1 MKKIAITIIMIIIMT
16 MIATVAW
23 AATGTVNTQDLNM
36 REGAS
41 TSKNVIKQLAK
52 GTEVNILSE
61 EGEWYQI
68 SVNNTTGYVNK
79 KYIDKKEET
88 VTEDPNKGT
97 VNTNPDMINDVSKIK
112 ETTTVYVL
120 PLLNSTKIATIDQ
133 NTIIDIISEA
143 GNWCYIQNDDVSGWV
158 MASKIT
164 GKKKNT
170 GNTSAEITNVV
181 NDTVSNNDVENEV
194 NVVEQVNDITI
205 PNQDKNNTVNETNMA
220 SSNTTVSNTV
230 DQKTSESNSSYPVQ
244 MYVNVEAVYV
254 RESATKDS
262 KAVTS
267 IGKGTPVRVT
277 GESGDWYK
285 VEVSDGKGYVM
296 KQFLSK

>member
-1 MKKIAITIIMIIIMT
+1 MKKIATTIIMIIIMT

-68 SVNNTTGYVNK
+68 SVNNITGYVNK
-79 KYIDKKEET
+79 KYIIKKEET
-88 VTEDPNKGT
+88 VTEEDPNKGT

-170 GNTSAEITNVV
+170 GDTSAEITNVV
-181 NDTVSNNDVENEV
+181 NNTVSNNDVKNEV
-194 NVVEQVNDITI
+194 NVVEQVNDITT
-205 PNQDKNNTVNETNMA
+205 PNQTENNIVNEV
-220 SSNTTVSNTV
+220 NTTASNTV
-230 DQKTSESNSSYPVQ
+230 DKKTSESNTSYPVK

>member
-1 MKKIAITIIMIIIMT
+1 MKKIATTIIMIIIMT

-36 REGAS
+36 RDGAS

-61 EGEWYQI
+61 EVEWYQI
-68 SVNNTTGYVNK
+68 SVNNITGYVNK
-79 KYIDKKEET
+79 KYIDKKEEP
-88 VTEDPNKGT
+88 VTEDQNKGT

-158 MASKIT
+158 MASKIR

-170 GNTSAEITNVV
+170 GDTSAEITNVV
-181 NDTVSNNDVENEV
+181 NNTVSNNNVENEV
-194 NVVEQVNDITI
+194 NVVEQVNDITT
-205 PNQDKNNTVNETNMA
+205 PNQTENNIVNEV
-220 SSNTTVSNTV
+220 NTTVSNTV
-230 DQKTSESNSSYPVQ
+230 DKKTSESNTSYPVQ

>member
-1 MKKIAITIIMIIIMT
+1 MKKIATTIIMIIIMT

-36 REGAS
+36 RDGAS

-68 SVNNTTGYVNK
+68 SVNNITGYVNK

-158 MASKIT
+158 MASKIR

-170 GNTSAEITNVV
+170 GDTSAEITNVV
-181 NDTVSNNDVENEV
+181 NNTVSNNDVENEV
-194 NVVEQVNDITI
+194 NVVEQVNDITT
-205 PNQDKNNTVNETNMA
+205 PNQTENNIVNEV
-220 SSNTTVSNTV
+220 NTTVSNTV
-230 DQKTSESNSSYPVQ
+230 DKKTSESNTSYPVQ

>member
-1 MKKIAITIIMIIIMT
+1 MKKIATTIIMIIIMT

-68 SVNNTTGYVNK
+68 SVNNITGYVTK

-143 GNWCYIQNDDVSGWV
+143 GNWCYILNDDVSGWV

-170 GNTSAEITNVV
+170 GDTSAEITNVV
-181 NDTVSNNDVENEV
+181 NNTVSNNDVENEV
-194 NVVEQVNDITI
+194 NVVEQVNDITT
-205 PNQDKNNTVNETNMA
+205 PNQTENNIVNEV
-220 SSNTTVSNTV
+220 NTTVSNTV
-230 DQKTSESNSSYPVQ
+230 DKKTSESNTSYPVQ

>member
-1 MKKIAITIIMIIIMT
+1 MKKIATTIIMIIIMT

-68 SVNNTTGYVNK
+68 SVNNITGYVNK

-170 GNTSAEITNVV
+170 GDTSAEITNVV
-181 NDTVSNNDVENEV
+181 NNTVSNNDVENEE
-194 NVVEQVNDITI
+194 NVVEQVNDITT
-205 PNQDKNNTVNETNMA
+205 PNQTENNIVNEV
-220 SSNTTVSNTV
+220 NTTVSNTV
-230 DQKTSESNSSYPVQ
+230 DKKTSESNTSYPVQ

>member
-1 MKKIAITIIMIIIMT
+1 MKKIATTIIMIIIMT

-68 SVNNTTGYVNK
+68 SVNNITGYVNK

-181 NDTVSNNDVENEV
+181 NNTVSSNNVENEV
-194 NVVEQVNDITI
+194 NVVEQVNDITT
-205 PNQDKNNTVNETNMA
+205 PNQTENNIVNEV
-220 SSNTTVSNTV
+220 NTTVSNTV
-230 DQKTSESNSSYPVQ
+230 DKKTSESNTSYPVQ

>member
-1 MKKIAITIIMIIIMT
+1 MKKIATTIIMIIIMT

-68 SVNNTTGYVNK
+68 SVNNITGYVNK

-170 GNTSAEITNVV
+170 GDTSAEITNVV
-181 NDTVSNNDVENEV
+181 NNTVSNNDVENEV
-194 NVVEQVNDITI
+194 NVVEQVNDITT
-205 PNQDKNNTVNETNMA
+205 PNQTENNIVNEV
-220 SSNTTVSNTV
+220 NTTVSNTV
-230 DQKTSESNSSYPVQ
+230 DKKTSESNTSYPVQ

-254 RESATKDS
+254 REGATKDS

>member
-1 MKKIAITIIMIIIMT
+1 MKKIATTIIMMIIMT

-23 AATGTVNTQDLNM
+23 ATTGTVNTKDLNM

-61 EGEWYQI
+61 EGEWHQI
-68 SVNNTTGYVNK
+68 SVNNITGYVNK

-158 MASKIT
+158 MASKIK

-170 GNTSAEITNVV
+170 GDTSAEITNVV
-181 NDTVSNNDVENEV
+181 NNTVSNNNVENEV
-194 NVVEQVNDITI
+194 NVVEQVNDITT
-205 PNQDKNNTVNETNMA
+205 PNQTENNIVNEV
-220 SSNTTVSNTV
+220 NTTVSNTV
-230 DQKTSESNSSYPVQ
+230 DKKTSESNTSYPVQ

-262 KAVTS
+262 KAITS

>member
-1 MKKIAITIIMIIIMT
+1 MKKIATTIIMIIIMT

-23 AATGTVNTQDLNM
+23 AATGTVNTKDLNM

-68 SVNNTTGYVNK
+68 SVNNITGYVNK

-88 VTEDPNKGT
+88 VTKDPNKGT

-143 GNWCYIQNDDVSGWV
+143 GNWCYIQNNDVSGWV

-170 GNTSAEITNVV
+170 GDTSAEITNVV
-181 NDTVSNNDVENEV
+181 NNTVSNNDVENEV
-194 NVVEQVNDITI
+194 NVVEQVNDITT
-205 PNQDKNNTVNETNMA
+205 PNQTENNIVNEV
-220 SSNTTVSNTV
+220 NTTVSNTV
-230 DQKTSESNSSYPVQ
+230 DKKTSESNTSYPVQ

-262 KAVTS
+262 KAITS

>member
-1 MKKIAITIIMIIIMT
+1 MKKIATTIIMIIIMT

-68 SVNNTTGYVNK
+68 SVNNITGYVNK
-79 KYIDKKEET
+79 KYIDKKEEP

-170 GNTSAEITNVV
+170 GDTSAEITNVV
-181 NDTVSNNDVENEV
+181 NNTVSNNDVENEV
-194 NVVEQVNDITI
+194 NVVEQVNDITT
-205 PNQDKNNTVNETNMA
+205 PNQTENNIVNEV
-220 SSNTTVSNTV
+220 NTTVSNTV
-230 DQKTSESNSSYPVQ
+230 DKKTSESNTSYPVQ

>member
-1 MKKIAITIIMIIIMT
+1 MKKIATTIIMIIIMT

-68 SVNNTTGYVNK
+68 SVNNITGYVNK

-158 MASKIT
+158 MASKIK

-170 GNTSAEITNVV
+170 GDTSAEITNVV
-181 NDTVSNNDVENEV
+181 NNTVSNNNVENEV
-194 NVVEQVNDITI
+194 NVVEQVNDITT
-205 PNQDKNNTVNETNMA
+205 PNQTENNIVNEV
-220 SSNTTVSNTV
+220 NTTVSNTV
-230 DQKTSESNSSYPVQ
+230 DKKTSESNTSCPVQ

>member
-1 MKKIAITIIMIIIMT
+1 MKKIATTIIMIIIMT

-68 SVNNTTGYVNK
+68 SVNNITGYVNK
-79 KYIDKKEET
+79 KYIDKKEEP

-164 GKKKNT
+164 RKKKNT
-170 GNTSAEITNVV
+170 GDTSAEITNVV
-181 NDTVSNNDVENEV
+181 NNTVSNNDVENEV
-194 NVVEQVNDITI
+194 NVVEQVNDITT
-205 PNQDKNNTVNETNMA
+205 PNQTENNIVNEV
-220 SSNTTVSNTV
+220 NTTVSNTV
-230 DQKTSESNSSYPVQ
+230 DKKASESNTSYPVQ

>member
-1 MKKIAITIIMIIIMT
+1 MKKIATTIIMIIIMT

-68 SVNNTTGYVNK
+68 SVNNITGYVNK

-88 VTEDPNKGT
+88 VTKDPNKGT

-143 GNWCYIQNDDVSGWV
+143 GNWCYIQNNDVSGWV

-170 GNTSAEITNVV
+170 GYTSAEITNVV
-181 NDTVSNNDVENEV
+181 NNTVSNNDVENEV
-194 NVVEQVNDITI
+194 NVVEQVNDITT
-205 PNQDKNNTVNETNMA
+205 PNQTENNIVNEV
-220 SSNTTVSNTV
+220 NTTVSNTV
-230 DQKTSESNSSYPVQ
+230 DKKTSESNTSYPVQ

-262 KAVTS
+262 KAITS

>member
-1 MKKIAITIIMIIIMT
+1 MKKIATTIIMIIIMT

-68 SVNNTTGYVNK
+68 SVNNITGYVNK
-79 KYIDKKEET
+79 KYIDKKEEP
-88 VTEDPNKGT
+88 VTEDQNKGT

-170 GNTSAEITNVV
+170 GDTSAEITNVV
-181 NDTVSNNDVENEV
+181 NNTVSNNDVENEV
-194 NVVEQVNDITI
+194 NVVEQVNDITT
-205 PNQDKNNTVNETNMA
+205 PNQTENNIVNEV
-220 SSNTTVSNTV
+220 NTTVSNTV
-230 DQKTSESNSSYPVQ
+230 DKKTSESNTSYPVQ

>member
-1 MKKIAITIIMIIIMT
+1 MKKIATTIIMIIIMT

-23 AATGTVNTQDLNM
+23 AATGTVNTQDSNM

-68 SVNNTTGYVNK
+68 SVNNITGYVNK

-170 GNTSAEITNVV
+170 GDTSAEITNVV
-181 NDTVSNNDVENEV
+181 NNTVSNNDVENEV
-194 NVVEQVNDITI
+194 NVVEQVNDITT
-205 PNQDKNNTVNETNMA
+205 PNQTENNIVNEV
-220 SSNTTVSNTV
+220 NTTVSNTV
-230 DQKTSESNSSYPVQ
+230 DKKTSESNTSYPVQ

>member
-1 MKKIAITIIMIIIMT
+1 MKKIATTIIMIIIMT

-68 SVNNTTGYVNK
+68 SVNNITGYVNK
-79 KYIDKKEET
+79 KYINKKEET

-170 GNTSAEITNVV
+170 GDTSAEITNVV
-181 NDTVSNNDVENEV
+181 NNTVSNNDVKNEV
-194 NVVEQVNDITI
+194 NVVEQVNDITT
-205 PNQDKNNTVNETNMA
+205 PNQTENNIVNEV
-220 SSNTTVSNTV
+220 NTTASNTV
-230 DQKTSESNSSYPVQ
+230 DKKTSESNTSYPVK

>member
-1 MKKIAITIIMIIIMT
+1 MKKIATTIIMIIIMT
-16 MIATVAW
+16 MIATVAC

-68 SVNNTTGYVNK
+68 SVNNITGYVNK

-170 GNTSAEITNVV
+170 GDTSAEITNVV
-181 NDTVSNNDVENEV
+181 NNTVSNNDVENEV
-194 NVVEQVNDITI
+194 NVVEQVNDITT
-205 PNQDKNNTVNETNMA
+205 PNQTENNIVNEV
-220 SSNTTVSNTV
+220 NTTVSNTV
-230 DQKTSESNSSYPVQ
+230 DKKTSESNTSYPVQ

>member
-1 MKKIAITIIMIIIMT
+1 MKKIATTIIMIIIMT

-36 REGAS
+36 RDGAS

-68 SVNNTTGYVNK
+68 SVNNITGYVNK

-97 VNTNPDMINDVSKIK
+97 VNTNPNMINDVSKIK

-170 GNTSAEITNVV
+170 GDTSAEITNVV
-181 NDTVSNNDVENEV
+181 NNTVSNNNVENEV
-194 NVVEQVNDITI
+194 NVVEQVNDITT
-205 PNQDKNNTVNETNMA
+205 PNQTENNIVNEV
-220 SSNTTVSNTV
+220 NTTVSNTV
-230 DQKTSESNSSYPVQ
+230 DKKTSESNTSYPVQ

>member
-1 MKKIAITIIMIIIMT
+1 MKKIATTIIMIIIMT

-68 SVNNTTGYVNK
+68 SVNNITGYVNK

-133 NTIIDIISEA
+133 NTIIDIISEV

-170 GNTSAEITNVV
+170 GDTSAEITNVV
-181 NDTVSNNDVENEV
+181 NNTVSNNDVENEV
-194 NVVEQVNDITI
+194 NVVEQVNDITT
-205 PNQDKNNTVNETNMA
+205 PNQTGNNIVNEV
-220 SSNTTVSNTV
+220 NTTVSNTV
-230 DQKTSESNSSYPVQ
+230 DKKTSESNTSYPVQ

>member
-1 MKKIAITIIMIIIMT
+1 MKKIATTIIMIIIMT

-36 REGAS
+36 RDGAS

-68 SVNNTTGYVNK
+68 SVNNITGYVNK

-170 GNTSAEITNVV
+170 GDTSAEITNVV
-181 NDTVSNNDVENEV
+181 NNTVSNNDVENEV
-194 NVVEQVNDITI
+194 NVVEQVNDITT
-205 PNQDKNNTVNETNMA
+205 PNQTENNIVNEV
-220 SSNTTVSNTV
+220 NTTVSNTV
-230 DQKTSESNSSYPVQ
+230 DKKTSESNTSYPVQ

-277 GESGDWYK
+277 GESGYWYK

>member
-1 MKKIAITIIMIIIMT
+1 MKKIATTIIMIIIMT

-68 SVNNTTGYVNK
+68 SVNNITGYVNK

-88 VTEDPNKGT
+88 VTKDPNKGT

-143 GNWCYIQNDDVSGWV
+143 GNWCYIQNNDVSGWV

-170 GNTSAEITNVV
+170 GYTSAEITNVL
-181 NDTVSNNDVENEV
+181 NNTVSNNDVENEV
-194 NVVEQVNDITI
+194 NVVEQVNDITT
-205 PNQDKNNTVNETNMA
+205 PNQTENNIVNEV
-220 SSNTTVSNTV
+220 NTTVSNTV
-230 DQKTSESNSSYPVQ
+230 DKKTSESNTSYPVQ

-262 KAVTS
+262 KAITS

>member
-1 MKKIAITIIMIIIMT
+1 MKKIATTI

-68 SVNNTTGYVNK
+68 SVNNITGYVNK

-170 GNTSAEITNVV
+170 GDTSAEITNVV
-181 NDTVSNNDVENEV
+181 NNTVSNNDVENEV
-194 NVVEQVNDITI
+194 NVVEQVNDIAT
-205 PNQDKNNTVNETNMA
+205 PNQTENNIVNEV
-220 SSNTTVSNTV
+220 NTTVSNTV
-230 DQKTSESNSSYPVQ
+230 DKKTSESNTSYPVQ

>member
-1 MKKIAITIIMIIIMT
+1 MKKIATTIIMIIMT

-23 AATGTVNTQDLNM
+23 AATGTVNTKDLNM

-68 SVNNTTGYVNK
+68 SVNNITGYVNK

-170 GNTSAEITNVV
+170 GDTSAEITNVV
-181 NDTVSNNDVENEV
+181 NNTVSNNNVENEV
-194 NVVEQVNDITI
+194 NVVEQVNDITT
-205 PNQDKNNTVNETNMA
+205 PNQTENNIVNEV
-220 SSNTTVSNTV
+220 NTTVSNTV
-230 DQKTSESNSSYPVQ
+230 DKKTSESNTSYPVQ

>member
-1 MKKIAITIIMIIIMT
+1 MKKIATTIIMIIIMT

-68 SVNNTTGYVNK
+68 SVNNITGYVNK

-170 GNTSAEITNVV
+170 GDTSAEITNVV
-181 NDTVSNNDVENEV
+181 NNTVSNNDVENEV
-194 NVVEQVNDITI
+194 NVVEQVNDIAT
-205 PNQDKNNTVNETNMA
+205 PNQTENNIVNEV
-220 SSNTTVSNTV
+220 NTTVSNTV
-230 DQKTSESNSSYPVQ
+230 DKKTSESNTSYPVQ

>member
-1 MKKIAITIIMIIIMT
+1 MKKIATTIIMIIIMT

-68 SVNNTTGYVNK
+68 SVNNITGYVNK

-88 VTEDPNKGT
+88 ITEDSNKGT

-170 GNTSAEITNVV
+170 GDTSAEITNVV
-181 NDTVSNNDVENEV
+181 NNTVSNNDVENEV
-194 NVVEQVNDITI
+194 NVVEQVNDITT
-205 PNQDKNNTVNETNMA
+205 PNQTENNIVNEV
-220 SSNTTVSNTV
+220 NTTVSNTV
-230 DQKTSESNSSYPVQ
+230 DKKTSESNTSYPVQ

>member
-1 MKKIAITIIMIIIMT
+1 MKKIATTIIMIIIMT

-68 SVNNTTGYVNK
+68 SVNNITGYVNK
-79 KYIDKKEET
+79 KYIDKKEEP

-158 MASKIT
+158 MASKIR

-170 GNTSAEITNVV
+170 GDTSAEITNVV
-181 NDTVSNNDVENEV
+181 NNTVSNNDVENEV
-194 NVVEQVNDITI
+194 NVVEQVNDITT
-205 PNQDKNNTVNETNMA
+205 PNQTENNIVNEV
-220 SSNTTVSNTV
+220 NTTVSNTV
-230 DQKTSESNSSYPVQ
+230 DKKTSESNTSYPVQ

-262 KAVTS
+262 KAITS

>member
-1 MKKIAITIIMIIIMT
+1 MKKIATTIIMIIIMT

-68 SVNNTTGYVNK
+68 FVNNITGYVNK
-79 KYIDKKEET
+79 KYIDKKEEP

-170 GNTSAEITNVV
+170 GDTSAEITNVV
-181 NDTVSNNDVENEV
+181 NNTVSNNDVENEV
-194 NVVEQVNDITI
+194 NVVEQVNDITT
-205 PNQDKNNTVNETNMA
+205 PNQTKNNIVNEV
-220 SSNTTVSNTV
+220 NTTVSNTV
-230 DQKTSESNSSYPVQ
+230 YKKTSESNTSYPVQ

-262 KAVTS
+262 KAVAS

>member
-1 MKKIAITIIMIIIMT
+1 MKKIATTIIMIIIMT

-36 REGAS
+36 RDGAS

-68 SVNNTTGYVNK
+68 SVNNITGYVNK

-97 VNTNPDMINDVSKIK
+97 VNTNPNMINDVSKIK

-164 GKKKNT
+164 GKKKNA

-181 NDTVSNNDVENEV
+181 NNTVSNNDVENEV
-194 NVVEQVNDITI
+194 NVVEQVNDITT
-205 PNQDKNNTVNETNMA
+205 PNQTENNIVNGV
-220 SSNTTVSNTV
+220 NTTVSNTV
-230 DQKTSESNSSYPVQ
+230 DKKTSESNTSYPVQ

-254 RESATKDS
+254 REGATKDS

>member
-1 MKKIAITIIMIIIMT
+1 MKKIATTIIMIIIMT

-68 SVNNTTGYVNK
+68 SVNNITGYVNK

-88 VTEDPNKGT
+88 VIEGPNKGT

-170 GNTSAEITNVV
+170 GDTSAEITNVV
-181 NDTVSNNDVENEV
+181 NNTVSNNNVENEV
-194 NVVEQVNDITI
+194 NVVEQVNDITT
-205 PNQDKNNTVNETNMA
+205 PNQTENNIVNEV
-220 SSNTTVSNTV
+220 NTTVSNTV
-230 DQKTSESNSSYPVQ
+230 DKKTSESNTSYPVQ

>member
-1 MKKIAITIIMIIIMT
+1 MKKIATTIIMIIIMT

-68 SVNNTTGYVNK
+68 SVNNITGYVNK
-79 KYIDKKEET
+79 KYINKKEET

-170 GNTSAEITNVV
+170 GDTSAEITNVV
-181 NDTVSNNDVENEV
+181 NNTVSNNNVENEV
-194 NVVEQVNDITI
+194 NVVEQVNDITT
-205 PNQDKNNTVNETNMA
+205 PNQTGNNIVNEV
-220 SSNTTVSNTV
+220 NTTVSNTV
-230 DQKTSESNSSYPVQ
+230 DKKTSESNTSYPVQ

>member
-1 MKKIAITIIMIIIMT
+1 MKKIATTIIMIIIMT

-23 AATGTVNTQDLNM
+23 AATGTVNTKDLNM

-68 SVNNTTGYVNK
+68 SVNNITGYVNK
-79 KYIDKKEET
+79 KYINKKEET

-97 VNTNPDMINDVSKIK
+97 VNTNPNMINDVSKIK

-170 GNTSAEITNVV
+170 GDTSAEITNVV
-181 NDTVSNNDVENEV
+181 NNTVSNNNVENEV
-194 NVVEQVNDITI
+194 NVVEQVNDITT
-205 PNQDKNNTVNETNMA
+205 PNQTENNIVNEV
-220 SSNTTVSNTV
+220 NTTVSNTV
-230 DQKTSESNSSYPVQ
+230 DKKTSESNTSYPVQ

-262 KAVTS
+262 KAITS

>member
-1 MKKIAITIIMIIIMT
+1 MKKIATTIIMIIIMT

-23 AATGTVNTQDLNM
+23 AATGTVNTQNLNM

-68 SVNNTTGYVNK
+68 SVNNITGYVNK

-88 VTEDPNKGT
+88 VTEDSNKGT

-170 GNTSAEITNVV
+170 GDTSAEITNVV
-181 NDTVSNNDVENEV
+181 NNTVSNNNVENEV
-194 NVVEQVNDITI
+194 NVVEQVNDITT
-205 PNQDKNNTVNETNMA
+205 PNQTENNIVNEV
-220 SSNTTVSNTV
+220 NTTVSNTV
-230 DQKTSESNSSYPVQ
+230 DKKTSESNTSYPVQ

>member
-1 MKKIAITIIMIIIMT
+1 MKKIATTIIMMIIMT

-23 AATGTVNTQDLNM
+23 ATTGTVNTKDLNM

-68 SVNNTTGYVNK
+68 SVNNITGYVNK

-158 MASKIT
+158 MASKIK

-170 GNTSAEITNVV
+170 GDTSAEITNVV
-181 NDTVSNNDVENEV
+181 NNTVSNNNVENEV
-194 NVVEQVNDITI
+194 NVVEQVNDITT
-205 PNQDKNNTVNETNMA
+205 PNQTENNIVNEV
-220 SSNTTVSNTV
+220 NTTVSNTV
-230 DQKTSESNSSYPVQ
+230 DKKTSESNTSYPVQ

-254 RESATKDS
+254 RESTTKDS
-262 KAVTS
+262 KAITS

>member
-1 MKKIAITIIMIIIMT
+1 MKKIATTIIMIIIMT

-68 SVNNTTGYVNK
+68 SVNNITGYVNK

-170 GNTSAEITNVV
+170 GDTSAEITNVV
-181 NDTVSNNDVENEV
+181 NNTVSNNNVENEV
-194 NVVEQVNDITI
+194 NVVEQVNDITTL
-205 PNQDKNNTVNETNMA
+205 NQTGNNIVNEV
-220 SSNTTVSNTV
+220 NTTVSNTV
-230 DQKTSESNSSYPVQ
+230 DKKTSESNTSYPVQ

-262 KAVTS
+262 KAITS

>member
-1 MKKIAITIIMIIIMT
+1 MKKIATTIIMIIIMT

-68 SVNNTTGYVNK
+68 SVNNITGYVNK

-158 MASKIT
+158 MASKIK

-170 GNTSAEITNVV
+170 GDTSAEITNVV
-181 NDTVSNNDVENEV
+181 NNTVSNNNVENEV
-194 NVVEQVNDITI
+194 NVVEQVNDITT
-205 PNQDKNNTVNETNMA
+205 PNQTENNIVNEV
-220 SSNTTVSNTV
+220 NTTVSNTV
-230 DQKTSESNSSYPVQ
+230 DKKTSESNTSYPVQ

>member
-1 MKKIAITIIMIIIMT
+1 MKKIATTIIMIIIMT

-68 SVNNTTGYVNK
+68 SVNNITGYVNK

-88 VTEDPNKGT
+88 VKEDPNKGT

-133 NTIIDIISEA
+133 NTIIDIISKA

-170 GNTSAEITNVV
+170 GDTSAEITNVV
-181 NDTVSNNDVENEV
+181 NNTVSNNNVENEV
-194 NVVEQVNDITI
+194 NVVEQVNDITT
-205 PNQDKNNTVNETNMA
+205 PNQTENNIVNEV
-220 SSNTTVSNTV
+220 NTTVSNTV
-230 DQKTSESNSSYPVQ
+230 DKKTSESNTSYSVQ

>member
-1 MKKIAITIIMIIIMT
+1 
-16 MIATVAW
+16 
-23 AATGTVNTQDLNM
+23 
-36 REGAS
+36 
-41 TSKNVIKQLAK
+41 
-52 GTEVNILSE
+52 
-61 EGEWYQI
+61 
-68 SVNNTTGYVNK
+68 
-79 KYIDKKEET
+79 
-88 VTEDPNKGT
+88 
-97 VNTNPDMINDVSKIK
+97 MINDVSKIK

-170 GNTSAEITNVV
+170 GDTSAEITNVV
-181 NDTVSNNDVENEV
+181 NNTVSNNDVKNEV
-194 NVVEQVNDITI
+194 NVVEQVNDITT
-205 PNQDKNNTVNETNMA
+205 PNQTENNIVNEV
-220 SSNTTVSNTV
+220 NTTASNTV
-230 DQKTSESNSSYPVQ
+230 DKKTSESNTSYPVK

>member
-1 MKKIAITIIMIIIMT
+1 MKKIATTIIMIIIMT

-68 SVNNTTGYVNK
+68 SVNNITGYVNK

-158 MASKIT
+158 MASKIK

-170 GNTSAEITNVV
+170 GDTSAEITNVV
-181 NDTVSNNDVENEV
+181 NNTVSNNNVENEV
-194 NVVEQVNDITI
+194 NVVEQVNDITT
-205 PNQDKNNTVNETNMA
+205 PNQTENNIVNEV
-220 SSNTTVSNTV
+220 NTTVSNTV
-230 DQKTSESNSSYPVQ
+230 DKKTSESYTSYPVQ

>member
-1 MKKIAITIIMIIIMT
+1 MKKIATTIIMIIIMT

-68 SVNNTTGYVNK
+68 SVNNITGYVNK
-79 KYIDKKEET
+79 KYIYKKEET

-170 GNTSAEITNVV
+170 GDTSAEITNVV
-181 NDTVSNNDVENEV
+181 NNTVSNNDVENEV
-194 NVVEQVNDITI
+194 NVVEQVNDITT
-205 PNQDKNNTVNETNMA
+205 PNQTKNNIVNEV
-220 SSNTTVSNTV
+220 NTTVSNTV
-230 DQKTSESNSSYPVQ
+230 DKKTSESNTSYPVQ

-262 KAVTS
+262 KAVAS

>member
-1 MKKIAITIIMIIIMT
+1 MKKIATTIIMIIIMT

-68 SVNNTTGYVNK
+68 SVNNITGYVNK
-79 KYIDKKEET
+79 KYINKKEET

-170 GNTSAEITNVV
+170 GDTSAEITNVV
-181 NDTVSNNDVENEV
+181 NNTVSNNDVKNEV
-194 NVVEQVNDITI
+194 NVVEQVNNITT
-205 PNQDKNNTVNETNMA
+205 PNQTENNIVNEV
-220 SSNTTVSNTV
+220 NTTASNTV
-230 DQKTSESNSSYPVQ
+230 DKKTSESNTSYPVK